1 MHVRIVCGCCG
12 DGDAEVREG
21 SADRDHARRSLNIQR
36 QEKILMPETET
47 IEVDNKK
54 ALENDMRKVLQGFSL
69 SCLLIP

>member
-1 MHVRIVCGCCG
+1 
-12 DGDAEVREG
+12 
-21 SADRDHARRSLNIQR
+21 
-36 QEKILMPETET
+36 MPETEP